1 MLLDWAS
8 LVGSTDKRKVSLSG
22 HHSATKKN
30 VQLTTTVPQRR
41 LTSSKSSKK
50 IGLMTQDR
58 ESQLDMFEQSF
69 KKKVDSAPKPALRRI
84 HTINDLANCDFSPP
98 APFRVIRISPTEV
111 MVLKEGFGL

>member
-1 MLLDWAS
+1 ML
-8 LVGSTDKRKVSLSG
+8 STGLILSSEKLSSG
-22 HHSATKKN
+22 HYSANQKERLTRTKI
-30 VQLTTTVPQRR
+30 PDRR

-69 KKKVDSAPKPALRRI
+69 KKKVDSTPKPALRRI